1 MSMPII
7 GGWIMFSL
15 VTAGR
20 LLSTM
25 LANVVFI
32 PSDGLVSLIS
42 YLGRGGLPQCWLCGT
57 KGGMAAISARER
69 SKGPL
74 GLDSWKPSLKVTTGT
89 VLNRNKN
96 FQGD

>member
-1 MSMPII
+1 MRVPII
-7 GGWIMFSL
+7 GDWIMFSL

-25 LANVVFI
+25 SAKVV
-32 PSDGLVSLIS
+32 PSGGLVSLIS

-96 FQGD
+96 FQDD